1 MAREPGKRSEDV
13 PAASAG
19 ASATPATPDD
29 PRAAAPDKELGI
41 DDILGRLERVVKDLE
56 GGDLPLERALE
67 RFELG
72 VKLARRGNQL
82 LEGIE
87 ERVEMLLAD
96 RDEVVPLPRAQA
108 RDEIR
113 DDDDGG

>member
-1 MAREPGKRSEDV
+1 MARETPKRSEQS
-13 PAASAG
+13 PAASAT
-19 ASATPATPDD
+19 ASATPASPDD
-29 PRAAAPDKELGI
+29 SSGGGGEGI
-41 DDILGRLERVVKDLE
+41 DDLLGRLERVVKDLE

-82 LEGIE
+82 LDGIE

-96 RDEVVPLPRAQA
+96 RDEVVPLPRAQSQKS
-108 RDEIR
+108 D

>member
-1 MAREPGKRSEDV
+1 MARGPEKRSDSV
-13 PAASAG
+13 PAASA
-19 ASATPATPDD
+19 AAVATPAADED
-29 PRAAAPDKELGI
+29 AASAKSAELGI

-72 VKLARRGNQL
+72 VKLARRGSQL
-82 LEGIE
+82 LDGIE

-96 RDEVVPLPRAQA
+96 RDEVVPLPRTPST
-108 RDEIR
+108 RG

>member
-1 MAREPGKRSEDV
+1 VAKDDGEP
-13 PAASAG
+13 
-19 ASATPATPDD
+19 
-29 PRAAAPDKELGI
+29 GI

-82 LEGIE
+82 LDGIE

-96 RDEVVPLPRAQA
+96 RDEVVPLPRAQSQT
-108 RDEIR
+108 RSESRSESR
-113 DDDDGG
+113 DDDDTGG